1 KAWQSTGAQ
10 SAGSGRPAANSPSR
24 WQIAVAPWRRV
35 NRFSIANPFQDLL
48 LRRRSASRWAGFLQ
62 RAAMAIFVVMLLF
75 SFGDDDWFA
84 FALLTLF
91 GMHGAIKFVFAF
103 DATRAL
109 NEDKRSSAL
118 ELLLTTPLHE
128 QKIAKGVASAFQLQF
143 SRHVKSLF
151 ALTLAAQFV
160 AIVNPEL
167 RFRGDDFIFVSSFL
181 WAPMIW
187 TWSDYRV
194 VAWIGMSHALKE
206 NGHTRAMLRTLG
218 EMVALPW
225 LPYFTVLF
233 WMASTRVEELA
244 AAMVNFAWAIVGAIY
259 QSTKARRRKVRV
271 IREFRSLISSK
282 VGAGGD
288 ASGPLERG
296 KGRRQDLSALQ
307 REGASLKYALN
318 RMKRI
323 WVWLVLA
330 AAVCGWLAQSSMG
343 AAPNVVLIYADD
355 LGYADIGAFGA
366 TNIATPNLN
375 RLAREGRK
383 FTSFYVAQPV
393 CSASRAALLTG
404 CYPNRVGIAGALGP
418 KAKVGINKE
427 EMTLAELVKQQRYAT
442 AIFGKWHLGH
452 HPEFLP
458 TRHGFDEYYG
468 LPYSND
474 MWPQHPEAKP
484 GTYPDLPLIGGE
496 LTLELNP
503 DQTQL
508 TKDYTKRATK
518 FIERNKERPFFLY
531 LAHSMPH
538 VPLYAS
544 EDFRGKSRA
553 GLYGDVIEEIDWSV
567 GEVMRAL
574 EEHALAEN
582 TLVIFTSD
590 NGPWLS
596 YGNHSGTA
604 GELREGK
611 GTVWEG
617 GVRVPCIMRWPGRIP
632 ANTACDE
639 PAMTID
645 LFPTIAA
652 LVGAELPEH
661 RIDGKNIWPLIEGA
675 RGAKSPQEGYFFYY
689 NANDLLAVRSGEWKL
704 VVPHEYRTLN
714 GKPGGTNGIP
724 TRYVN
729 VKTDLALY
737 NLEKDLGEAKN
748 VAKENPAV
756 VERLNGLLEKMR
768 VDLGDNLQKVE
779 PGGARAPGRVEE

>member
-1 KAWQSTGAQ
+1 MLGLVFGAL
-10 SAGSGRPAANSPSR
+10 
-24 WQIAVAPWRRV
+24 AVA
-35 NRFSIANPFQDLL
+35 Q
-48 LRRRSASRWAGFLQ
+48 
-62 RAAMAIFVVMLLF
+62 
-75 SFGDDDWFA
+75 
-84 FALLTLF
+84 
-91 GMHGAIKFVFAF
+91 GA
-103 DATRAL
+103 
-109 NEDKRSSAL
+109 
-118 ELLLTTPLHE
+118 
-128 QKIAKGVASAFQLQF
+128 
-143 SRHVKSLF
+143 
-151 ALTLAAQFV
+151 
-160 AIVNPEL
+160 
-167 RFRGDDFIFVSSFL
+167 
-181 WAPMIW
+181 
-187 TWSDYRV
+187 
-194 VAWIGMSHALKE
+194 
-206 NGHTRAMLRTLG
+206 
-218 EMVALPW
+218 
-225 LPYFTVLF
+225 
-233 WMASTRVEELA
+233 
-244 AAMVNFAWAIVGAIY
+244 
-259 QSTKARRRKVRV
+259 
-271 IREFRSLISSK
+271 
-282 VGAGGD
+282 
-288 ASGPLERG
+288 ER
-296 KGRRQDLSALQ
+296 
-307 REGASLKYALN
+307 
-318 RMKRI
+318 
-323 WVWLVLA
+323 
-330 AAVCGWLAQSSMG
+330 
-343 AAPNVVLIYADD
+343 PNVVLIYADD

-427 EMTLAELVKQQRYAT
+427 EMTLAELVKQRRYVT
-442 AIFGKWHLGH
+442 AMYGKWHLGH

-474 MWPQHPEAKP
+474 MWPHHPEAKP

-518 FIERNKERPFFLY
+518 FIEQNRDRPFFLY

-567 GEVMRAL
+567 GEVMRVL
-574 EEHALAEN
+574 EENSLAEN

-596 YGNHSGTA
+596 YGNHSGSA

-632 ANTACDE
+632 ANTVCGE

-645 LFPTIAA
+645 LFPTVAA
-652 LVGAELPEH
+652 LVEAELPEH
-661 RIDGKNIWPLIEGA
+661 RIDGKNIWPLMEGTPGA
-675 RGAKSPQEGYFFYY
+675 RGPQEAYFFYY
-689 NANDLLAVRSGEWKL
+689 NGNDLLAVRSGDWKL

-724 TRYVN
+724 TKYVN
-729 VKTDLALY
+729 VKTELALF
-737 NLEKDLGEAKN
+737 NLEKDPGETKN
-748 VAKENPAV
+748 VAKDNPEV
-756 VERLNGLLEKMR
+756 VERLQELMEKMR
-768 VDLGDNLQKVE
+768 VDLGDDLTKTPAAGNRE
-779 PGGARAPGRVEE
+779 PGRINED

>member
-1 KAWQSTGAQ
+1 
-10 SAGSGRPAANSPSR
+10 
-24 WQIAVAPWRRV
+24 
-35 NRFSIANPFQDLL
+35 
-48 LRRRSASRWAGFLQ
+48 
-62 RAAMAIFVVMLLF
+62 
-75 SFGDDDWFA
+75 
-84 FALLTLF
+84 
-91 GMHGAIKFVFAF
+91 
-103 DATRAL
+103 
-109 NEDKRSSAL
+109 
-118 ELLLTTPLHE
+118 
-128 QKIAKGVASAFQLQF
+128 
-143 SRHVKSLF
+143 
-151 ALTLAAQFV
+151 
-160 AIVNPEL
+160 
-167 RFRGDDFIFVSSFL
+167 
-181 WAPMIW
+181 
-187 TWSDYRV
+187 
-194 VAWIGMSHALKE
+194 
-206 NGHTRAMLRTLG
+206 
-218 EMVALPW
+218 
-225 LPYFTVLF
+225 
-233 WMASTRVEELA
+233 
-244 AAMVNFAWAIVGAIY
+244 
-259 QSTKARRRKVRV
+259 
-271 IREFRSLISSK
+271 
-282 VGAGGD
+282 
-288 ASGPLERG
+288 
-296 KGRRQDLSALQ
+296 
-307 REGASLKYALN
+307 
-318 RMKRI
+318 
-323 WVWLVLA
+323 
-330 AAVCGWLAQSSMG
+330 MG

-404 CYPNRVGIAGALGP
+404 CYPNRVGISGALGP
-418 KAKVGINKE
+418 KSKVGINKE

-474 MWPQHPEAKP
+474 MWPQHPEAKA

-704 VVPHEYRTLN
+704 VVPHEYRT
-714 GKPGGTNGIP
+714 
-724 TRYVN
+724 
-729 VKTDLALY
+729 
-737 NLEKDLGEAKN
+737 
-748 VAKENPAV
+748 
-756 VERLNGLLEKMR
+756 
-768 VDLGDNLQKVE
+768 
-779 PGGARAPGRVEE
+779 